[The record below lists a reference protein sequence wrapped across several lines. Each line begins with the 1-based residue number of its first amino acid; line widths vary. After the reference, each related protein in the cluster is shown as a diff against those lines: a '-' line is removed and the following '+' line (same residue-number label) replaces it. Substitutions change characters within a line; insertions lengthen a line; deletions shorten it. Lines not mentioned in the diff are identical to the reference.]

1 MLNNRQIILL
11 HTLCHMPLLLID
23 FLAKLWQYA
32 WERKY
37 GRCLT
42 MAQQQSGDTVVFCFG
57 VTAGFTVIKYGH
69 EKAEVLHNVPIP
81 WIIYGENIIWP
92 YQWLVKQLCSA
103 KEKYVFPG
111 DILSLGMWGSDMAVI
126 RKNGEVNPLLHYR
139 SATDADLDLTLS
151 QIGVTRED
159 MYLYSGG
166 AAAASYQP
174 LGLIAAQRRYDPNF
188 FDRWLTSPIKHVVPM
203 STIMTMILTGELGND
218 SIMLQNMGLCKK
230 LERHLISNLEIQG
243 FSAEMFFADDCP
255 TFDQSKVITTP
266 FKGGEIY
273 VIPMGHDSVHS
284 RNVCFALTENTHG
297 VTVDNWCGSWY
308 GNAYRINGDILP
320 SRETFAQNINFEA
333 DAVVTNIGMI
343 GPTYKKLINLYR
355 LENYKAASDLAAT
368 AFPTPAMAV
377 EELLDPNFAD
387 SDFARCGDASI
398 ILASFLKGAAA
409 LAINDA
415 KNMLATLGL
424 PEPNTI
430 SVTGGWGENKTY
442 IQALACH
449 NLHINA
455 TVVRHA
461 CNATPAGLA
470 ADAQVRMGIFPN
482 LRSAL
487 LALPE
492 LK

>member
-1 MLNNRQIILL
+1 
-11 HTLCHMPLLLID
+11 
-23 FLAKLWQYA
+23 
-32 WERKY
+32 
-37 GRCLT
+37 
-42 MAQQQSGDTVVFCFG
+42 MAQQQSGNTVVFCFG
-57 VTAGFTVIKYGH
+57 VTAGFTVIKYGP

-81 WIIYGENIIWP
+81 WILEGNNVIWP

-111 DILSLGMWGSDMAVI
+111 DILSLGMWGADMAVI

-139 SATDADLDLTLS
+139 SATNADLDLMLS
-151 QIGVTRED
+151 RIGVTREE
-159 MYLYSGG
+159 MYLHSGG

-174 LGLIAAQRRYDPNF
+174 LGLIGAQKRYDPTF
-188 FDRWLTSPIKHVVPM
+188 FKRWLTSPIENIVPM
-203 STIMTMILTGELGND
+203 STIMTLILTGELGND
-218 SIMLQNMGLCKK
+218 SIMLQDMGLCKNAKALYSK
-230 LERHLISNLEIQG
+230 LGIDEISE
-243 FSAEMFFADDCP
+243 ETFFADDCP

-266 FKGGEIY
+266 FKGGEIF

-284 RNVCFALTENTHG
+284 RNVSFALTEATHG
-297 VTVDNWCGSWY
+297 VTVNNWTGSWY
-308 GNAYRINGDILP
+308 GNAFKIDGNILP
-320 SRETFAQNINFEA
+320 SRETFLQNINFEG
-333 DAVVTNIGMI
+333 DAVVTNIAMI
-343 GPTYKKLINLYR
+343 GPIYKKLMNLYR

-368 AFPTPAMAV
+368 AFPTPAMAMD
-377 EELLDPNFAD
+377 ELLDPNFAD

-415 KNMLATLGL
+415 KNMLATLSL

-461 CNATPAGLA
+461 TNATPAGLA
-470 ADAQVRMGIFPN
+470 ADAQVRMCLFPD
-482 LRSAL
+482 LQSAL